1 MAAYQRLLVMGALMS
16 AVTSG
21 GVRASSSSAVRILA
35 VFDQAEMET
44 MERVMHKTL
53 IALNKEKT
61 AWTGGIAADG
71 ANVTANGKRR
81 KWLASSG
88 GGRLTVDSVTFSS
101 QWWLNQTADD
111 LARLILTHRP
121 VAVLALS
128 SDDRSVFR
136 VALAAAPFH
145 LPVIGARAQR
155 GLDDSSFRV
164 SFP

>member
-1 MAAYQRLLVMGALMS
+1 MK
-16 AVTSG
+16 
-21 GVRASSSSAVRILA
+21 SSSTVVRILA
-35 VFDQAEMET
+35 VFDQSEMET

-61 AWTGGIAADG
+61 GWTGGSAARWNRFNSGIAVD
-71 ANVTANGKRR
+71 ANVTSAQQPRKRS
-81 KWLASSG
+81 KWQMASPSNS
-88 GGRLTVDSVTFSS
+88 GRLTLDSVTFSS
-101 QWWLNQTADD
+101 QWWLNQTAED

-121 VAVLALS
+121 VAVLVLS

-136 VALAAAPFH
+136 VALTAAPFH

-164 SFP
+164 SF